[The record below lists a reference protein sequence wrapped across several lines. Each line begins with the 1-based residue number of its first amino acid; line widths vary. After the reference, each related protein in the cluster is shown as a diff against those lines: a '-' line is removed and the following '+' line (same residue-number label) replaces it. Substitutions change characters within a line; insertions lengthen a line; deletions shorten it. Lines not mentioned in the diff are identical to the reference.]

1 MLDMVACNRWNSCI
15 VPELPHGLVAELVD
29 AVDSKSTG
37 LAHLGSTPSEATKRP
52 GMRRSDF
59 EFSLPAELIAQ
70 APLPQRSASR
80 LLLLDGKSG
89 RLADHSIATLP
100 ELLAPGDL
108 LVFNNTRVLPARL
121 AARRASGGRVE
132 IFLERPL
139 HGCVALVQT
148 RASNPL
154 REGEA
159 LHTDAGPVRLIAR
172 RDDLWEVELPQPVV
186 EFFERWGAVPLPPY
200 IARAPDAADRERYQS
215 LFARVPGAVAAP
227 TASLHFDAALLA
239 ALAARSIGRAQL
251 TLHVGAGTFHPVR
264 SENLEDH
271 RMHAE
276 WFELP
281 ADTVDAIARTRHAGG
296 RVIAVG
302 TTVARALEASA
313 AGTDAL
319 SAGQGE
325 TSLFITPGFR
335 FRVVDGL
342 VTNFHLPGSTL
353 LMLVAAY
360 AGREAVLAAYQHA
373 IAQRYRFFSYGDAML
388 IWPADGARA

>member
-1 MLDMVACNRWNSCI
+1 
-15 VPELPHGLVAELVD
+15 
-29 AVDSKSTG
+29 
-37 LAHLGSTPSEATKRP
+37 
-52 GMRRSDF
+52 MRRSDF

-80 LLLLDGKSG
+80 LLLLEGKSS
-89 RLADHSIATLP
+89 RRTDHSIAKLP

-108 LVFNNTRVLPARL
+108 LVFNDTRVLPARL

-139 HGCVALVQT
+139 HGRVALVHT

-159 LHTDAGPVRLIAR
+159 LHTDGGPVRLVAR
-172 RDDLWEVELPQPVV
+172 RDDLWEVELPHAVV

-227 TASLHFDAALLA
+227 TASLHFDEPLLA
-239 ALAARSIGRAQL
+239 SLAARGIERAQL

-271 RMHAE
+271 RMHSE

-281 ADTVDAIARTRHAGG
+281 ANTVDAIARTRRAGA

-313 AGTDAL
+313 AGADAVGTDHVGA
-319 SAGQGE
+319 SPVRAGHDE

-373 IAQRYRFFSYGDAML
+373 IEQRYRFFSYGDAML